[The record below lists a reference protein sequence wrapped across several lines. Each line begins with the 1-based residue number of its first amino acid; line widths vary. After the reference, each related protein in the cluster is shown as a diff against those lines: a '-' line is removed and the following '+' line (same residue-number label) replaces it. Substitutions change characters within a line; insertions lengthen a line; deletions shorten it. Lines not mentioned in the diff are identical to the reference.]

1 MVRAGLTAV
10 FTAFFSVAAHAQ
22 QPTTVSG
29 TVLDARTG
37 QPLRD
42 VVVSFADPAVFA
54 TSDAN
59 GRFEVMV
66 VPGTYEVTLA
76 LVGYALYRQAVTITP
91 GDNPQ
96 LIIHLSEGAGQFE
109 ERITVTGN
117 SADRSG
123 VAPAGVSVYGRDL
136 QALRGVTLD
145 DPLRAIHA
153 LPSVAATDDFYSEF
167 AVRGSS
173 FRHVGLIVDGVP
185 SRYMMHA
192 VYGVPD
198 GGSITMINSDAVGS
212 LSLLPGSY
220 PQQWGRHVGAQM
232 SVDLREGDREKFR
245 GRAGLSGTSA
255 TMLAEGPLASGRG
268 SWLMSARRSYL
279 DLVLRRI
286 DPENTLAFG
295 FTDAEGKA
303 VMDLTPRHR
312 LEALLIAGGSKF
324 TERPEN
330 LAANDEA
337 EVKGQAW
344 LSALTWRFT
353 PSARF
358 SLTQKGFV
366 TGLRFRNHNRDN
378 AVLDSASSSELGWR
392 TDASAAL
399 SPRLII
405 NFGADAQRLS
415 GRHRENRALNDA
427 IELTTI
433 ADYTHT
439 GTAFSSYVQ
448 GVLVIGSRLTLAPGL
463 RTDYWGLTTA
473 STSSPWAMV
482 DVEVTRTTHL
492 RAATGVYRQFADF
505 EQIAGLHAGGD
516 RLRPETADHVDVG
529 LSQRLPLDLNLQI
542 TGYLRNEHDILFTPG
557 AEPRLRPEGVIELGR
572 GRAPWV
578 NALTG
583 KARGVEVVLRR
594 DSPSR
599 LSGWAGYAFG
609 RDRYV
614 NTVTAESFWADY
626 DQRHAVSLFA
636 HYRLSNRST
645 IGAKFRY
652 GTNYP
657 LVGYIGL
664 RSFTPDAPPLFGGTR
679 PLFYGLVQTRN
690 TLRLPA
696 YSRLD
701 VRADRTFTWSA
712 RRRMTLFVE
721 LANALNHQNLRNVPY
736 GVDRTGRVQEPTD
749 TLLPI
754 VPSAGMVIEF

>member
-10 FTAFFSVAAHAQ
+10 FTAFFSAAAHAQ
-22 QPTTVSG
+22 QPAIVAG

-42 VVVSFADPAVFA
+42 VVVSFADSAVFA
-54 TSDAN
+54 TSDAS
-59 GRFEVMV
+59 GHFELMI
-66 VPGTYEVTLA
+66 VPGTYEVTLS
-76 LVGYALYRQAVTITP
+76 LVGYALHRQPVTVTP
-91 GDNPQ
+91 GENPP
-96 LIIHLSEGAGQFE
+96 LIIRLSEGAGQFE
-109 ERITVTGN
+109 ERVTVTGDL
-117 SADRSG
+117 ADRSRI
-123 VAPAGVSVYGRDL
+123 APAGVSVYGRDL

-145 DPLRAIHA
+145 DPIRAVHA

-212 LSLLPGSY
+212 VSLLPGSY

-232 SVDLREGDREKFR
+232 SIDLREGDREKFR

-255 TMLAEGPLASGRG
+255 TILAEGPLASGRG

-279 DLVLRRI
+279 DLLLRRI

-312 LEALLIAGGSKF
+312 LEALVIAGGSKF
-324 TERPEN
+324 TERPES

-337 EVKGQAW
+337 EVKGRTW

-366 TGLRFRNHNRDN
+366 TGLSFRNHNRDN
-378 AVLDSASSSELGWR
+378 AVLDTASSGELGWR
-392 TDASAAL
+392 ADASAAL
-399 SPRLII
+399 SPWLIV
-405 NFGADAQRLS
+405 NFGGDAQRVS
-415 GRHRENRALNDA
+415 GRHRQNRALNDGV
-427 IELTTI
+427 ELTTI
-433 ADYTHT
+433 ADYMRT
-439 GTAFSSYVQ
+439 GSAFSSYVES
-448 GVLVIGSRLTLAPGL
+448 VLVVGSKLTFTPGL
-463 RTDYWGLTTA
+463 RTDYWGPTKA

-482 DVEVTRTTHL
+482 DFEVTRTTHV

-505 EQIAGLHAGGD
+505 EQMAGVHAGGD
-516 RLRPETADHVDVG
+516 RLRPETATHVDVG
-529 LSQRLPLDLNLQI
+529 LSQRLPLDLTLQV
-542 TGYLRNEHDILFTPG
+542 TGYLRNEHEILFTPS
-557 AEPRLRPEGVIELGR
+557 AEPRFRSEGVIELGR

-583 KARGVEVVLRR
+583 EARGVEVVLRR

-614 NTVTAESFWADY
+614 NTLTAESFWADH
-626 DQRHAVSLFA
+626 DQRHAVSLFG
-636 HYRLSNRST
+636 HYRLSNRTT

-657 LVGYIGL
+657 IVGYIGL
-664 RSFTPDAPPLFGGTR
+664 RPVTPNTPQLFGSTQ

-696 YSRLD
+696 YVRLD

-712 RRRMTLFVE
+712 RRVTLFGEV
-721 LANALNHQNLRNVPY
+721 ANVLNRQNLRNASY
-736 GVDRTGRVQEPTD
+736 GVDPVGRVQGPTD

-754 VPSAGMVIEF
+754 VPSAGIVIEF